1 MTLAVLSSRAL
12 CGLDARAVRV
22 ETHLAPGLPV
32 FNIVGLADM
41 EVRESRER
49 VRAAILNSRFDF
61 PAGRITVNLS
71 PADLPKESG
80 RFDLPIALGILLASG
95 QLMPPEVTP
104 DDPGVKGGMPRPV
117 PDTHLD
123 TLVLAGELSLTGA
136 LVPVAAPLAIALSV
150 NQAAGGAILVLP
162 EGSAEVAAWVPGVRV
177 LSARTLADVAAHV
190 MGVQALSDAVP
201 VPWPQA
207 EAPPCLSDVRGQPAA
222 RRALE
227 VAAAGGHSLLMVGP
241 PGAGKSMLAQRLP
254 GLLPELTR
262 RQALEVAAITGLAG
276 GIEAL
281 QGQPPFRA
289 PHHSASAPALV
300 GGGGRPRPGEISL
313 AHHGVLFLDELPEFS
328 RRTLEALR
336 EPLEA
341 GHVVIARALH
351 TVQFPARFQL
361 VAAMNPCPC
370 GWRGHGARQC
380 QCTPEQVARYVG
392 KISGPFLD
400 RIDLH
405 IELPPSD
412 PSWLDGPPGESSAAV
427 RERVLCS
434 IERQHARQ
442 GKVNA
447 ALVVG
452 ELDACCPLEER
463 ARALLLQAMRQMNG
477 SARAAHRVLRVAR
490 TAADLDGVDILQ
502 IAHVAQ
508 AIQYRRPGA

>member
-1 MTLAVLSSRAL
+1 MTLAVLISRAL
-12 CGLDARAVRV
+12 CGLEARAVRV
-22 ETHLAPGLPV
+22 ETHLAPGLPA
-32 FNIVGLADM
+32 FNIVGLADT

-80 RFDLPIALGILLASG
+80 RFDLPIALGVLLASG
-95 QLMPPEVTP
+95 QLMPPELGL
-104 DDPGVKGGMPRPV
+104 DEGEPGRRPV

-150 NQAAGGAILVLP
+150 EQGSCGATLVLP
-162 EGSAEVAAWVPGVRV
+162 AGSAEVAAWVPDVRV
-177 LSARTLADVAAHV
+177 LSARTLSDVAAHV
-190 MGVQALSDAVP
+190 MGTCALKEAIP
-201 VPWPQA
+201 TPWPQA
-207 EAPPCLSDVRGQPAA
+207 DRPPCLSDVRGQAAA

-262 RQALEVAAITGLAG
+262 RQALEVAAIAGLAG

-313 AHHGVLFLDELPEFS
+313 AHHGVLFLDELPEFN

-341 GHVVIARALH
+341 GRVVIARALH
-351 TVQFPARFQL
+351 TVEYPARFQL

-370 GWRGHGARQC
+370 GWRGHGARVC
-380 QCTPEQVARYVG
+380 HCTPEQVARYVG
-392 KISGPFLD
+392 KISGPLLD

-412 PSWLDGPPGESSAAV
+412 PSCLDGPPGEPSDVV
-427 RERVLCS
+427 RERVLRCV
-434 IERQHARQ
+434 ERQMARQ

-447 ALVVG
+447 ALAVS
-452 ELDACCPLEER
+452 ELDVCCPLDDR
-463 ARALLLQAMRQMNG
+463 AKALLVQAMRQMNG

-490 TAADLDGVDILQ
+490 SAADLDGVDILQ
-502 IAHVAQ
+502 VAHVAQ